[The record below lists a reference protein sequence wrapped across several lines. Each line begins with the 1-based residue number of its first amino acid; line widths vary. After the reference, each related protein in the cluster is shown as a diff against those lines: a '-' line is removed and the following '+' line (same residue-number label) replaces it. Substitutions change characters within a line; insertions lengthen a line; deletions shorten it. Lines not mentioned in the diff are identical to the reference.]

1 MHSICKF
8 NLCSTHSKWKMTIHC
23 IGIPEPASD
32 CESLLSSDLEFEL
45 QVASESESLLRISEL
60 FWKHSG
66 VLYSHSCWLLSMALT
81 WLCDVSWKSM
91 HIVYKCNYTCYIYVI
106 IIHVLQTVTA
116 SIWNIYKFL
125 NQTLVYKALSM
136 NMCHNA
142 G

>member
-106 IIHVLQTVTA
+106 IIILYTYFRNCNCINLKYIQVSKSDTCVQG
-116 SIWNIYKFL
+116 S
-125 NQTLVYKALSM
+125 
-136 NMCHNA
+136 
-142 G
+142 